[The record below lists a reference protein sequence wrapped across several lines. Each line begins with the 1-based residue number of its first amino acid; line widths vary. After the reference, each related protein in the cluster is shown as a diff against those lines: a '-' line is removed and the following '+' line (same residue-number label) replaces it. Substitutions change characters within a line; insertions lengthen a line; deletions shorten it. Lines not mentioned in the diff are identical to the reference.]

1 MELHKEQYMEYSF
14 PIPDIQ
20 PTSQESRV
28 SVTEENPIEAAVE
41 HYFQQ
46 YSPATV
52 RAYKSDLQCWWNF
65 SHKDVHQANEHD
77 VLQYIK
83 FLESNG
89 FRNSTINRK
98 LAALSKIFAVY
109 IALGI
114 AKRNPVQQLAST
126 TRVYKPIE
134 TEMYKVVSKQDVEAV
149 VGHARRQTAIIV
161 KFLANTGLRISELT
175 GIRKTDLEA
184 HDLKF
189 MKARILGKGKKVRY
203 IFFTYALYEEVKAV
217 FNTDSEFLFTSRTGK
232 PLSRI
237 NLYKQIKT
245 AFLKYATKPNTSCH
259 ALRHFFA
266 TEKIAVEKK
275 DIKAVSKYLGHSSIK
290 TTLDRYV
297 LNALKPEECQIL

>member
-1 MELHKEQYMEYSF
+1 MEYSF
-14 PIPDIQ
+14 PIPDVQ
-20 PTSQESRV
+20 PVFSDAVATEDAESG
-28 SVTEENPIEAAVE
+28 IEKAVE

-52 RAYKSDLQCWWNF
+52 RAYKADLQSWWNF
-65 SHKDVHQANEHD
+65 NHKDVHQANEHD
-77 VLQYIK
+77 VLEYIK
-83 FLESNG
+83 YLENNG

-98 LAALSKIFAVY
+98 LAALSKIFSVY

-114 AKRNPVQQLAST
+114 AKRNPIQQLAST
-126 TRVYKPIE
+126 TRVYKPLE
-134 TEMYKVVSKQDVEAV
+134 ADMYKVVSKQDVEAV
-149 VGHARRQTAIIV
+149 VGHARKQTAVIV
-161 KFLANTGLRISELT
+161 KFLANTGLRISELI

-203 IFFTYALYEEVKAV
+203 IFFTYALYEEVRAV
-217 FNTDSEFLFTSRTGK
+217 FDTDSEFLFTSRTGK

-245 AFLKYATKPNTSCH
+245 AFLKYASKPNASCH

-275 DIKAVSKYLGHSSIK
+275 DIKAVSKYLGHNSIK

-297 LNALKPEECQIL
+297 MNALKPEECQIL